1 MACSPTVA
9 TLSSPAARAAGTM
22 PRDTARAATAS
33 RVTTFMRGI
42 LLPKNIDPTR
52 QGGCR
57 QAQGAL
63 CFSEDRVLP
72 ARSRHAAPCPPA
84 RRLAAAPAGGLR
96 GDDREHQR
104 TPGQV
109 LPAQG
114 QDRRAHRTDAVLA
127 PRDAA
132 RGGRWPGTA
141 PAGPLRGPDRGGD
154 RRLGAHRGRLR
165 ARGERRG
172 RDALRRARRRAHR
185 APAGG
190 APPPPPFVCCPGGAS
205 APPPGGGA
213 AGRAGPPPPPPR
225 GSGAAASTPR

>member
-9 TLSSPAARAAGTM
+9 TLPSPAARAAGTM

-33 RVTTFMRGI
+33 GVTTVMRGI
-42 LLPKNIDPTR
+42 LLPKKIDPTR

-172 RDALRRARRRAHR
+172 RDALRRARRRAYR
-185 APAGG
+185 APAGAALLEHHVG
-190 APPPPPFVCCPGGAS
+190 ACAPITS
-205 APPPGGGA
+205 ARMY
-213 AGRAGPPPPPPR
+213 GRST
-225 GSGAAASTPR
+225 SGRLTLPSARWEVS